1 MRCKFM
7 SHENSRL
14 PREGECMESSADGRH
29 RVVTRRR
36 MPAPRE
42 VVFEAWIDPEGI
54 HEWMCPGDVVSAEA
68 TLDVRVGG
76 SFRIIMKAK
85 DRDHVHIG
93 TYQVVEPPSKLVF
106 TWSVDEKPG
115 EMTLV
120 TVELFPH
127 GDESELVLTHERF
140 PQPDVAQRYE
150 NGWGTI
156 VQRFAA
162 YLSRRSPKAA
172 RG

>member
-1 MRCKFM
+1 
-7 SHENSRL
+7 
-14 PREGECMESSADGRH
+14 MESSTDRRY

-42 VVFEAWIDPEGI
+42 IVFDAWIDPKGI

-76 SFRIIMKAK
+76 SFRLVMKSK
-85 DRDHVHIG
+85 DKDHVHIG

-106 TWSVDEKPG
+106 TWTGVENPG

-120 TVELFPH
+120 TVEFFPY

-140 PQPDVAQRYE
+140 LKADVAERYE

-156 VQRFAA
+156 ADKFAGF
-162 YLSRRSPKAA
+162 LSRRVPKAETK
-172 RG
+172 

>member
-1 MRCKFM
+1 MQ
-7 SHENSRL
+7 
-14 PREGECMESSADGRH
+14 SSTDGRY

-42 VVFEAWIDPEGI
+42 VVFEAWIDPKGI
-54 HEWMCPGDVVSAEA
+54 HEWLCPGDVVSAEA

-76 SFRIIMKAK
+76 SFRLIMKSK

-106 TWSVDEKPG
+106 TWAGADNPG
-115 EMTLV
+115 DITLV
-120 TVELFPH
+120 TVEFFAH

-140 PQPDVAQRYE
+140 LKADLAQRYE
-150 NGWGTI
+150 TGWITI
-156 VQRFAA
+156 ADKFAA
-162 YLSRRSPKAA
+162 YLSPRIPKEK
-172 RG
+172 